1 MPPWLDWLDWLDWLE
16 WDSIGAGILGKVLG
30 LWFGFCVSLP
40 RKLVALVVRNEERR
54 PKGSWF
60 RRLGEMA
67 VSTLLTLGVWS
78 VVTWKPVWTAAG
90 AEGDRVLTVIL
101 IFVSAAWPISL
112 VWIWFSKPKYRSVA
126 ANLQMRAS
134 HYSGSSRARATRV
147 VPRF

>member
-1 MPPWLDWLDWLDWLE
+1 MATFMPPWLDWLDWLE

-54 PKGSWF
+54 PKGSWL

-78 VVTWKPVWTAAG
+78 VVTWKPAWTAAG

-101 IFVSAAWPISL
+101 IFVSTAWPISL

-126 ANLQMRAS
+126 ASLQVRAS
-134 HYSGSSRARATRV
+134 HYSGSSRAKAT
-147 VPRF
+147 

>member
-1 MPPWLDWLDWLDWLE
+1 MPPWLDWLDWLE

-54 PKGSWF
+54 PKWSWL
-60 RRLGEMA
+60 RRVGKMA

-78 VVTWKPVWTAAG
+78 VVTWKPVWTAAS

-112 VWIWFSKPKYRSVA
+112 VWIWFSRPKYRSVA

-134 HYSGSSRARATRV
+134 HYSRSSRAKAT
-147 VPRF
+147 

>member
-1 MPPWLDWLDWLDWLE
+1 MPPWLDWLDWLE

-54 PKGSWF
+54 PKWSWL
-60 RRLGEMA
+60 RRVGKMA

-90 AEGDRVLTVIL
+90 AGGDRALTVIL

-134 HYSGSSRARATRV
+134 HYSTSSRARAT
-147 VPRF
+147 